1 MLHMKYFVIEDDE
14 LSSCGE
20 ETIYVFEHSKGKS
33 SYDTIKTLEDFAATC
48 QFIERR
54 NTHWFWYKGK
64 HVEDMPIWEF
74 EKKFRAEQEELKTIS
89 QEEFTELRNRYAP
102 LIKPIEFPIEGIRI
116 AYAYEPEWNDEF
128 FVMETE
134 ESYFSVYWFTTA

>member
-1 MLHMKYFVIEDDE
+1 MK
-14 LSSCGE
+14 
-20 ETIYVFEHSKGKS
+20 
-33 SYDTIKTLEDFAATC
+33 
-48 QFIERR
+48 
-54 NTHWFWYKGK
+54 
-64 HVEDMPIWEF
+64 
-74 EKKFRAEQEELKTIS
+74 KKFRAEQEELKTIS

-134 ESYFSVYWFTTA
+134 ERYFAVYWFTTA

>member
-1 MLHMKYFVIEDDE
+1 
-14 LSSCGE
+14 
-20 ETIYVFEHSKGKS
+20 
-33 SYDTIKTLEDFAATC
+33 
-48 QFIERR
+48 
-54 NTHWFWYKGK
+54 
-64 HVEDMPIWEF
+64 MPMWEF

-128 FVMETE
+128 FVIETE
-134 ESYFSVYWFTTA
+134 ESYFAVYWFTTA

>member
-1 MLHMKYFVIEDDE
+1 MKYFVIEDDE
-14 LSSCGE
+14 LSNCGE

-33 SYDTIKTLEDFAATC
+33 SYDTIKTLEDFAAKC

-54 NTHWFWYKGK
+54 NMHWFWYKGK
-64 HVEDMPIWEF
+64 HVEDMPMWEF
-74 EKKFRAEQEELKTIS
+74 EKKFRAEQEELKTLS

-116 AYAYEPEWNDEF
+116 AYAYEPEWNDVIF
-128 FVMETE
+128 CYGNGRKLFCCLL
-134 ESYFSVYWFTTA
+134 VYNGLK